1 MPDNATNNKRE
12 KTLDRLY
19 LLMDIQSRAIR
30 MTRAQREH
38 AKEIMIKIQPILYK
52 SSNLTQTSLILSKK
66 KREMV
71 RMDRNLIINLSH

>member
-1 MPDNATNNKRE
+1 MSNNATNNKRQ

-38 AKEIMIKIQPILYK
+38 AKEIMIKIQNGHKK
-52 SSNLTQTSLILSKK
+52 SDK
-66 KREMV
+66 V
-71 RMDRNLIINLSH
+71 